1 MPTLSGL
8 VGINANRVPCRDA
21 VIEGGVRLSWADLD
35 AEVGEYAAALAG
47 AGVRKGD
54 RVAVVSA
61 NTATYLKVVFGVLRL
76 GAVIVPVNTRLA
88 PPELRHVLSDCDPE
102 VILTEPAAIDRAVIA
117 APGRTVLAL
126 GPAPGHRDLTAEA
139 AGQTPHAG
147 NDVAEFDDAMI
158 IYTSG
163 TTGSPKG
170 ALHSHHSAIWAA
182 LSQIAA
188 ASLRDGERFL
198 HTAPL
203 YHAGGMVFLSA
214 ITLLGGTHVMA
225 PGFNAADTIEEVKR
239 SGITCILTVPTVL
252 QMVLGALPAS
262 RSAAD
267 MSSWTRAIVGGSA
280 VPEPTLHEVF
290 TRLPH
295 VQISQMCGQTESGPA
310 GLFSTDA
317 QMRARPSASG
327 HQGEPFVE
335 VRVVDCDGNT
345 VPSGTVGELLFRGET
360 VMKGYWRRPEE
371 TAATI
376 RDGWL
381 HTGDL
386 VRVEAD
392 GSYTMVDRAKDMII
406 TGGRN
411 VYSVEVE
418 QAIASHPDV
427 LECAVIASPHELFGE
442 SILAV
447 VNPRPGRDVTLSS
460 LKQHC
465 RQLIADYK
473 LPHLLVLDRIP
484 RNANGKVQKAV
495 LRRAYAQPSPKGSP

>member
-1 MPTLSGL
+1 
-8 VGINANRVPCRDA
+8 
-21 VIEGGVRLSWADLD
+21 
-35 AEVGEYAAALAG
+35 
-47 AGVRKGD
+47 
-54 RVAVVSA
+54 
-61 NTATYLKVVFGVLRL
+61 
-76 GAVIVPVNTRLA
+76 
-88 PPELRHVLSDCDPE
+88 
-102 VILTEPAAIDRAVIA
+102 
-117 APGRTVLAL
+117 
-126 GPAPGHRDLTAEA
+126 
-139 AGQTPHAG
+139 
-147 NDVAEFDDAMI
+147 
-158 IYTSG
+158 
-163 TTGSPKG
+163 
-170 ALHSHHSAIWAA
+170 
-182 LSQIAA
+182 
-188 ASLRDGERFL
+188 
-198 HTAPL
+198 
-203 YHAGGMVFLSA
+203 
-214 ITLLGGTHVMA
+214 
-225 PGFNAADTIEEVKR
+225 
-239 SGITCILTVPTVL
+239 
-252 QMVLGALPAS
+252 
-262 RSAAD
+262 
-267 MSSWTRAIVGGSA
+267 
-280 VPEPTLHEVF
+280 
-290 TRLPH
+290 
-295 VQISQMCGQTESGPA
+295 MCGQTESGPA

-335 VRVVDCDGNT
+335 VRVVDRDGNT

-392 GSYTMVDRAKDMII
+392 GSYTMVDRLKDMII